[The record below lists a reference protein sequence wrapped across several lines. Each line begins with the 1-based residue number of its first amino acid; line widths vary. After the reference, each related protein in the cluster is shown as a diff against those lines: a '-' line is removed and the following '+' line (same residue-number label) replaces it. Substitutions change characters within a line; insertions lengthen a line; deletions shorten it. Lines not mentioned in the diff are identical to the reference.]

1 MRRRRPSA
9 AAAGGADGAAPPAKR
24 QRVVDGVAE
33 GDALQRRLEDITRPG
48 LDLLI
53 VGYNPGVAS
62 AARGHHFAGDGN
74 HMWPCLRHAGLVPQ
88 TFDWRNDREC
98 LKHGVGFS
106 SIVQRPTRSS
116 ADIQPAEYAAGAAGL
131 LGKLR
136 ALRPK
141 VVCFVGVGVWQRI
154 AAHVWAGRSKTQKC
168 PLGLQREE
176 LPGCGSCK
184 VFVTCSTSGRVV
196 GVQLE
201 DSASGPSSAA

>member
-74 HMWPCLRHAGLVPQ
+74 HMWPCLRWYASSGWAYGSASPP
-88 TFDWRNDREC
+88 TSGPGDR
-98 LKHGVGFS
+98 KH
-106 SIVQRPTRSS
+106 RSAPWGCS
-116 ADIQPAEYAAGAAGL
+116 ERSCPAVGAA
-131 LGKLR
+131 R
-136 ALRPK
+136 
-141 VVCFVGVGVWQRI
+141 
-154 AAHVWAGRSKTQKC
+154 
-168 PLGLQREE
+168 
-176 LPGCGSCK
+176 
-184 VFVTCSTSGRVV
+184 CS
-196 GVQLE
+196 
-201 DSASGPSSAA
+201 